1 MQVHQRLT
9 ITSLSG
15 GHLLATG
22 LVPDR
27 SFEVNEDRSG
37 PVLTG
42 PLQVAAHVRTG
53 LGPQDWT
60 DGIGPGPVL
69 VGFGPGPDC
78 GP

>member
-1 MQVHQRLT
+1 MDTTKMVRKNSEKSQKSPKNYHVYYHIRGIQ
-9 ITSLSG
+9 
-15 GHLLATG
+15 
-22 LVPDR
+22 
-27 SFEVNEDRSG
+27 DRSG

-42 PLQVAAHVRTG
+42 PLQVAACVRTG